1 MSKIWKLSILLI
13 ILALLV
19 TGIIYYPR
27 LNIITGFAAK
37 NVCSAVFE
45 AQRDLVSIEEGDNDF
60 APVSYA
66 RNTIDLEKRLATSS
80 VFGLKKR
87 TAVHREGAGCTLLPE
102 DPKFSISGNP
112 VPVRSRA
119 KNTDPYP
126 FGDGE
131 PIDTL
136 FPNIDKQKL
145 RDAVALGFDAEG
157 EVAKRTRAVLVIY
170 KNRLIAEE
178 YSKGFSAETK
188 VLGWSMTKSIT
199 STVLGVMAKQGK
211 ISIDQANL
219 FPEWEKDD
227 RSKISLHNLLQM
239 SSALEW
245 EEDYSKISDVTRML
259 FLAENM
265 PCVQLEKPLLGEP
278 GSIWNYSSG
287 TTNLLSKFIRDEF
300 SSQQEYLDYWYSEFI
315 DKIGMG
321 SMTLEMDPAGNYVG
335 SSYAWATARDW
346 GKFGLLYLNQGNWN
360 GEQILDPSW
369 VEYSATPTKGS
380 NGEYGAHFWL
390 NAGKKYPDLP
400 VDLYSANGFQ
410 GQHVFIIPS
419 RDLVIVR
426 FGLVEHPVFDVNS
439 FLKEL
444 LSSIN

>member
-19 TGIIYYPR
+19 TGFIYYPR

-45 AQRDLVSIEEGDNDF
+45 AQRDLVSVEEGDNDF
-60 APVSYA
+60 APVTYA
-66 RNTIDLEKRLATSS
+66 RNKIDLEKKLATSS

-87 TAVHREGAGCTLLPE
+87 TAVYREGAGCTLLPE
-102 DPKFSISGNP
+102 DKNFDISGNP
-112 VPVRSRA
+112 VPKRNRL
-119 KNTDPYP
+119 KNSDPYP
-126 FGDGE
+126 FGNEETVDS
-131 PIDTL
+131 L
-136 FPNIDKQKL
+136 FPNIDQQNL
-145 RDAVALGFDAEG
+145 REAVSLGFDAEG
-157 EVAKRTRAVLVIY
+157 EIAKRTRAVLVIY
-170 KNRLIAEE
+170 KDHLIAEE
-178 YSKGFSAETK
+178 YSRGFSEETK

-199 STVLGVMAKQGK
+199 STVLGVMEKQGV
-211 ISIDQANL
+211 ISTTQTNL
-219 FPEWEKDD
+219 FPEWEKDE
-227 RSKISLHNLLQM
+227 RSKISLENLLQM

-259 FLAENM
+259 FLSENM
-265 PCVQLEKPLLGEP
+265 SCLQLEKPLLGEP
-278 GSIWNYSSG
+278 GTIWNYSSG
-287 TTNLLSKFIRDEF
+287 TTNLLSRFIREQFD
-300 SSQQEYLDYWYSEFI
+300 SQQEYLDYWYSEFI
-315 DKIGMG
+315 DKIGMS
-321 SMTLEMDPAGNYVG
+321 SMTVEMDPVGNYVG

-346 GKFGLLYLNQGNWN
+346 GKFGLLYLNGGNWN

-369 VEYSATPTKGS
+369 VEFSATPTRGS

-400 VDLYSANGFQ
+400 EDLYSANGFQ

-426 FGLVEHPVFDVNS
+426 FGLVEHPEFDVNS
-439 FLKEL
+439 FIKEI
-444 LSSIN
+444 LSAIN